1 MIDLEAHM
9 LETHRRTKKGGQ
21 QSRAPSAQVSK
32 TLQHQV
38 RRDENTV
45 EASIKIKD
53 GVMTEEIVANKEN
66 KGQESDGSN

>member
-1 MIDLEAHM
+1 MIDLDAHL
-9 LETHRRTKKGGQ
+9 LETRRRTKKGGR
-21 QSRAPSAQVSK
+21 SPGAQVSK

-66 KGQESDGSN
+66 KRQESDGSN